1 MAVRTLVVLVVDDEV
16 TILESLSRIMKHAGY
31 ECLVAANAQE
41 ALKLLEVHPVDV
53 VISDIRMPSMDGMQ
67 LLEQIRARY
76 KEVDVIMMTGFD
88 SRDIFSR
95 VIEAGAADFL
105 AKPFHQDE
113 LLAKLMRIVRE
124 RELKAELLYLSIHDG
139 LTGLFNRR
147 YLYQKLAEEVER
159 AKRQRRHLA
168 LIILDVDRFKDYN
181 DSHGHLDG
189 DQVLVTLSSIINSS
203 IRQNVDTAYR
213 YGGDEFAVMLIE
225 TNLEQAR
232 KVAERIRKSFESKHI
247 DHCTLSLGVAGLNVE
262 KDGMEDLIRKA
273 DEAMYRAKRGG
284 GNQVEVLVCGKDPYS
299 P

>member
-1 MAVRTLVVLVVDDEV
+1 MAVRTLVVDDEA
-16 TILESLSRIMKHAGY
+16 TILESLSRIVTHAGY
-31 ECLVAANAQE
+31 ECLVARDGQE
-41 ALKLLEVHPVDV
+41 ALGMLEVHPVDV
-53 VISDIRMPSMDGMQ
+53 VISDMRMPSMDGMQ

-95 VIEAGAADFL
+95 VIEAGAADFI

-113 LLAKLMRIVRE
+113 LLAKLKRIVRE

-147 YLYQKLAEEVER
+147 YLYQKLQEEVER

-189 DQVLVTLSSIINSS
+189 DQVLVTLGSIINSS

-213 YGGDEFAVMLIE
+213 YGGDEFAVLLIE
-225 TNLEQAR
+225 TNLEQAS
-232 KVAERIRKSFESKHI
+232 KVAERIRSSFESRHI
-247 DHCTLSLGVAGLNVE
+247 DNCTLSLGVAGLNVE
-262 KDGMEDLIRKA
+262 KDTMEDLIRKA
-273 DEAMYRAKRGG
+273 DEAMYRAKRAG
-284 GNQVEVLVCGKDPYS
+284 GNRVELFVCGKDPSS

>member
-1 MAVRTLVVLVVDDEV
+1 MAVRTLVVDDEA
-16 TILESLSRIMKHAGY
+16 TILESLSRIVTHAGY
-31 ECLVAANAQE
+31 ECLLASSAQE
-41 ALKLLEVHPVDV
+41 ALDLLELHPVDV
-53 VISDIRMPSMDGMQ
+53 VISDMRMPCMDGLE
-67 LLEQIRARY
+67 LLGQIRTRY
-76 KEVDVIMMTGFD
+76 KEVDVILMTGFD

-95 VIEAGAADFL
+95 VIEAGAADFI

-113 LLAKLMRIVRE
+113 LLAKLKRIVRE

-147 YLYQKLAEEVER
+147 YLYQKLQEEVER
-159 AKRQRRHLA
+159 AKRQRRNLA

-189 DQVLVTLSSIINSS
+189 DQVLVTLGSIINSS

-225 TNLEQAR
+225 TNLEQAC
-232 KVAERIRKSFESKHI
+232 KVAERIRTSFESRQI
-247 DHCTLSLGVAGLNVE
+247 DNCTLSLGLAALSVE
-262 KDGMEDLIRKA
+262 KDSMEDLIRKA

-284 GNQVEVLVCGKDPYS
+284 GNRVEVFQCAKDPS
-299 P
+299 FS

>member
-1 MAVRTLVVLVVDDEV
+1 MAVRTLVVDDEAS
-16 TILESLSRIMKHAGY
+16 ILESLSRIVTHAGY
-31 ECLVAANAQE
+31 ECIVAGNAQE
-41 ALKLLEVHPVDV
+41 ALELLQVHPVDV
-53 VISDIRMPSMDGMQ
+53 VISDMRMPSMDGMQ
-67 LLEQIRARY
+67 LLEQIRTKY

-88 SRDIFSR
+88 SGDIFSR
-95 VIEAGAADFL
+95 VIEAGAADFI

-113 LLAKLMRIVRE
+113 LLAKLKRIVRE

-147 YLYQKLAEEVER
+147 YLYQKLLEEVER

-189 DQVLVTLSSIINSS
+189 DQVLVTLGSIINSS

-213 YGGDEFAVMLIE
+213 YGGDEFAVLLIE
-225 TNLEQAR
+225 TNLEQAC
-232 KVAERIRKSFESKHI
+232 KVAERIRSSFESREI
-247 DHCTLSLGVAGLNVE
+247 DNCTLSLGVACLDVE

-284 GNQVEVLVCGKDPYS
+284 GNRVEIFVCAKDSSAP
-299 P
+299 

>member
-1 MAVRTLVVLVVDDEV
+1 MAVRTLVVDDEA
-16 TILESLSRIMKHAGY
+16 TILESLSRIVTHAGY
-31 ECLVAANAQE
+31 ECLVARDAQE
-41 ALKLLEVHPVDV
+41 ALDLLELHAIDV
-53 VISDIRMPSMDGMQ
+53 VISDMRMPSIDGMQ
-67 LLEQIRARY
+67 LLEQIRARH

-95 VIEAGAADFL
+95 VIEAGAADFI

-113 LLAKLMRIVRE
+113 LLAKLKRIVRE

-147 YLYQKLAEEVER
+147 YLYQKLQEEVER

-189 DQVLVTLSSIINSS
+189 DQVLVTLGSIINSS

-213 YGGDEFAVMLIE
+213 YGGDEFAVLLIE
-225 TNLEQAR
+225 TNLEQAS
-232 KVAERIRKSFESKHI
+232 KVAERIRSSFESKKI
-247 DHCTLSLGVAGLNVE
+247 DNCTLSLGVAGLNVE
-262 KDGMEDLIRKA
+262 KDGMEDLIKKA

-284 GNQVEVLVCGKDPYS
+284 GNQVEIFLCAKDPCS

>member
-1 MAVRTLVVLVVDDEV
+1 MAVHTLVVDDEA
-16 TILESLSRIMKHAGY
+16 TILESLSRIVTHAGY
-31 ECLVAANAQE
+31 ECLVARDAQE
-41 ALKLLEVHPVDV
+41 ALGLLELHPIDV
-53 VISDIRMPSMDGMQ
+53 VISDMRMPSMDGMQ

-95 VIEAGAADFL
+95 VIEAGAADFI

-113 LLAKLMRIVRE
+113 LLAKLKRIVRE

-147 YLYQKLAEEVER
+147 YLYQKLQEEVER

-189 DQVLVTLSSIINSS
+189 DQVLVTLGSIINSS

-213 YGGDEFAVMLIE
+213 YGGDEFAVLLIE
-225 TNLEQAR
+225 TNLEQAS
-232 KVAERIRKSFESKHI
+232 KVAERIRSSFESRQI
-247 DHCTLSLGVAGLNVE
+247 DNCTLSLGVAGLNVE

-284 GNQVEVLVCGKDPYS
+284 GNRVELFLCEKDPCS

>member
-1 MAVRTLVVLVVDDEV
+1 MPVRTLVVDDEV
-16 TILESLSRIMKHAGY
+16 TILDSLSRIVKEAGY
-31 ECLVAANAQE
+31 ECMVARGAQE
-41 ALKLLEVHPVDV
+41 ALELLQEHSVDV
-53 VISDIRMPSMDGMQ
+53 VISDMRMPCMDGLQ
-67 LLEQIRARY
+67 LLAEIRARY

-88 SRDIFSR
+88 SRDVFSR
-95 VIEAGAADFL
+95 VIEAGAADFI

-113 LLAKLMRIVRE
+113 LLAKLKRIVRE

-147 YLYQKLAEEVER
+147 YLYQKLQEEVER

-189 DQVLVTLSSIINSS
+189 DQVLVNLGNIINSS

-213 YGGDEFAVMLIE
+213 YGGDEFAVLLIE
-225 TNLEQAR
+225 TNLEQAC
-232 KVAERIRKSFESKHI
+232 KVAERIRSSFESRSI
-247 DHCTLSLGVAGLNVE
+247 DKCTLSLGVAGLNVE
-262 KDGMEDLIRKA
+262 RDGMEELIRKA

-284 GNQVEVLVCGKDPYS
+284 GNRVEIFDWAENPSS